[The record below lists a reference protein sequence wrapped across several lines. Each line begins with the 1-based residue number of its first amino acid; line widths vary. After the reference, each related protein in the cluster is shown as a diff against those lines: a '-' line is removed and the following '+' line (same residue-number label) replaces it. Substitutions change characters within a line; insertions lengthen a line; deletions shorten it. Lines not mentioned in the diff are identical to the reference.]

1 MRGASLVRRLARV
14 FSLVAAS
21 SAGYGAQADRTRLD
35 GQGVA
40 PEPVPTRDGSWG
52 KRRAFLVS
60 RRASG
65 FKVCDPLNPCYSVAR
80 RLAVGEFIRFDAFCN
95 LPDGKR
101 FGVGQFDRRR
111 ELRVRQG
118 DWASSLL
125 TYQQSRTR
133 PARADACA

>member
-1 MRGASLVRRLARV
+1 M
-14 FSLVAAS
+14 
-21 SAGYGAQADRTRLD
+21 GAQADRTRLD

-40 PEPVPTRDGSWG
+40 PEPVPTRDRSWG